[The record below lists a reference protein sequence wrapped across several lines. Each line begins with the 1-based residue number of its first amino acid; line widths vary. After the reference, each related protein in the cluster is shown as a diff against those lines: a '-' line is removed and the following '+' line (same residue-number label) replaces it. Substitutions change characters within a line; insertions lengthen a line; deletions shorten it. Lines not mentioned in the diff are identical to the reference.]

1 MNSFCNV
8 FFQQNK
14 DPWLESLCQP
24 SLGLASLVFTPAAV
38 SLAPCLDAHTGKT
51 PGTDLFVIAVFITT
65 NQLKTPRARILKAIK
80 DDKK

>member
-1 MNSFCNV
+1 MSFSSRIKTHGSSPCANL
-8 FFQQNK
+8 
-14 DPWLESLCQP
+14 PW
-24 SLGLASLVFTPAAV
+24 ASLVFTPAAV